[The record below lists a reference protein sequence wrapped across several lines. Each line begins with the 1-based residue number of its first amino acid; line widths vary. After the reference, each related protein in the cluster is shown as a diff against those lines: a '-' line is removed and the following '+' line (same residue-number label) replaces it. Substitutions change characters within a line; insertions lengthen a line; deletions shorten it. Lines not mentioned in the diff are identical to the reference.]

1 MANKIFLRFFITLG
15 TVVVLYIGFLYFSY
29 LDEKI
34 TEGSGYGLEIG
45 MSKKEVYEIIL
56 KEYGEDIERYRI
68 YKRQYISDPKLKY
81 IGMYSFFKSDFNY
94 DDLVQYD
101 GWEIYFHEISWD
113 YIFMEF
119 WKGKLITIHRHR
131 QYYELP

>member
-15 TVVVLYIGFLYFSY
+15 TVVVLCIGFLYFSY

-45 MSKKEVYEIIL
+45 MSR
-56 KEYGEDIERYRI
+56 EDIERYRI

-94 DDLVQYD
+94 DDLAQYD
-101 GWEIYFHEISWD
+101 GLQIYFHEIAWD

-119 WKGKLITIHRHR
+119 WRGKLIAIHRHR
-131 QYYELP
+131 QYYELL